1 MGSQTS
7 TSTLQTVIIILI
19 AILNG
24 AELLLDKL
32 FKQ

>member
-19 AILNG
+19 GIPNG
-24 AELLLDKL
+24 AELLDKL